1 VSPVTAQTT
10 GEPQLSITAVPGISL
25 MSNQIRDYDWGS
37 PTALAQLQG
46 RTPTGGPEAELWM
59 GAHPAAPSDLQLDD
73 GTLLPLPTLIERAA
87 PSVLGS
93 SVVARF
99 GDRLPFLMKI
109 LAIAKPLSLQV
120 HPDAAR
126 AELIYA
132 PDGSSPYVD
141 AFHKPE
147 MLIALESV
155 EVLYGFRPADRA
167 ADLISRLESE
177 RLVELTR
184 ALRAPG
190 DDAERLHAALA
201 TLVAWPMSDRAALV
215 AEVAAGSGRL
225 RAAGPS
231 DHLEAFDWVDRL
243 VGLHPADPLVVAPL
257 LFDLVRLAPGQSIFV
272 PAGVPHSYLSGLGV
286 EVLAS
291 SDNVLRAG
299 LTSKTIAVEE
309 LLRVI
314 DCRPVVSGGL
324 SMMSLSQNEVA
335 WRPPVAEFQ
344 MTRLLLRGDEIE
356 ASEAVAGP
364 QIVVCTRGSVTVRAN
379 NRTLSLTPGQSVF
392 VTAEAG
398 TLTFGGTGEVF
409 RAGPGLP
416 A

>member
-1 VSPVTAQTT
+1 MTAQTT

-25 MSNQIRDYDWGS
+25 MDNPIRDYDWGS
-37 PTALAQLQG
+37 ASALAMLQG
-46 RTPTGGPEAELWM
+46 RTPTGAPEAELWM
-59 GAHPAAPSDLQLDD
+59 GAHPAAPSDLRLDD
-73 GTLLPLPTLIERAA
+73 GTLLPLPDLIERAA

-99 GDRLPFLMKI
+99 GARLPFVMKI

-126 AELIYA
+126 AELIWA
-132 PDGSSPYVD
+132 PDGSTPYVD
-141 AFHKPE
+141 GFHKPE
-147 MLIALESV
+147 MLVALEPV

-167 ADLISRLESE
+167 GELISRLGSE
-177 RLVELTR
+177 RLSGLVR

-190 DDAERLHAALA
+190 ADAERLHAALA
-201 TLVAWPMSDRAALV
+201 ELVAWPMSDRAALV
-215 AEVAAGSGRL
+215 AEVAAGSGRV
-225 RAAGPS
+225 RAAGPA
-231 DHLEAFDWVDRL
+231 DHPEAFEWVDRL

-257 LFDLVRLAPGQSIFV
+257 LFDLVRLTPGQSIFV

-299 LTSKTIAVEE
+299 LTSKPIAVDE
-309 LLRVI
+309 LLKVI
-314 DCRPVVSGGL
+314 DCHPVVTAGL
-324 SMMSLSQNEVA
+324 SMVSLGQNEVA

-344 MTRLLLRGDEIE
+344 MTRILLRGDEIE
-356 ASEAVAGP
+356 ASDAVSGP
-364 QIVVCTRGSVTVRAN
+364 QIVVCTSGAVTIRAN
-379 NRTLSLTPGQSVF
+379 NRTLTLTPGRSVF

-398 TLTFGGTGEVF
+398 PLVLGGTGEVF
-409 RAGPGLP
+409 RAGPGLTQG
-416 A
+416 